1 MFRLNRKNTKR
12 MIAAACLLVLFGF
25 TSLYI
30 TYQNGTDLNA
40 AHASSGNNESDG
52 HTEKT
57 FLYIV
62 DYRWA
67 LLCTIAEEQARL
79 ACRASDDSPFCIEA
93 KAYAHR
99 ICTIVP

>member
-40 AHASSGNNESDG
+40 AHASSEEPDCTGPLIA
-52 HTEKT
+52 H
-57 FLYIV
+57 
-62 DYRWA
+62 
-67 LLCTIAEEQARL
+67 TIAAMQEL
-79 ACRASDDSPFCIEA
+79 VACKGAEYGANSRECIEA
-93 KAYAHR
+93 KAYADR
-99 ICTIVP
+99 VRKANPIPPGC

>member
-1 MFRLNRKNTKR
+1 

-57 FLYIV
+57 SLITA
-62 DYRWA
+62 DYHMLFA
-67 LLCTIAEEQARL
+67 CAIAEEQAL
-79 ACRASDDSPFCIEA
+79 VVCKEYGDDSPFCIEA
-93 KAYAHR
+93 KEYAHC
-99 ICTIVP
+99 ICMFGPFGC